1 MPELPKI
8 SICIPV
14 FNTEL
19 YIGECAKSIFEQQ
32 YQNLE
37 IIFCDDCST
46 DNSLAIIHS
55 VLKEYPKR
63 CAQTYVIRNSTNSGP
78 AITRDNAYKRATGD
92 YIWFIDS
99 DDWIESNAV
108 TFLVDKAI
116 VDRADI
122 LYFDYEVNNQSDSK
136 LCYGNHSFD
145 AETTLLQKLKTSK
158 DVAMWAIFIRKSFLS
173 TLNIKIP
180 TDFNVGEDYAVHI
193 QILKGNPK
201 ISYVSQLIY
210 HYRRMSTSLSHRKSR
225 MYFQE
230 AIKMIYFIDSLLEN
244 DEQKKCFMTFKG
256 SMKIQV
262 MESRLFLVREVIG
275 LFPEIRKEC
284 MHLDLPLSYRLA
296 LSFLGIG
303 NYFIGK
309 IILKIQKIII
319 S

>member
-19 YIGECAKSIFEQQ
+19 YVGECVKSVFEQD
-32 YQNLE
+32 YENLE
-37 IIFCDDCST
+37 IILCDDCST
-46 DNSLAIIHS
+46 DNSLAIIHR

-63 CAQTYVIRNSTNSGP
+63 CAQTYVIRNSINSGP
-78 AITRDNAYKRATGD
+78 AATRDNAYKRATGD

-108 TFLVDKAI
+108 TLLVDKAI

-122 LYFDYEVNNQSDSK
+122 LYFDYEVNNQSDSRY
-136 LCYGNHSFD
+136 CYGNLYPD
-145 AETTLLQKLKTSK
+145 ATITLLQKLKTSK
-158 DVAMWAIFIRKSFLS
+158 DVAMWTIFIRKSFLS

-180 TDFNVGEDYAVHI
+180 TDFNIGEDCAVHI
-193 QILKGNPK
+193 QILKGYPR
-201 ISYVSQLIY
+201 ISYVPQLVY
-210 HYRRMSTSLSHRKSR
+210 HYRSISTSLSHRKSR

-230 AIKMIYFIDSLLEN
+230 AIRMIYFIDSLLEN
-244 DEQKKCFMTFKG
+244 DEQKKSFMTFKG
-256 SMKIQV
+256 SIKIQIV
-262 MESRLFLVREVIG
+262 ESRFFLVREVIG

-284 MHLDLPLSYRLA
+284 MHLELPLSYRLA
-296 LSFLGIG
+296 LFFFGIG

-309 IILKIQKIII
+309 IILKIQKIIAN
-319 S
+319 